1 MEYNTRLSKL
11 FNLYYEGKATEA
23 ETGELMQML
32 ESSSDEE
39 LEGLMRQVWKENER
53 SESFFGTDVRQKFL
67 AGLKKA
73 DTESESK
80 LMPGGVHRM
89 LFWKY
94 AVAAAVLVIVSMA
107 VILLT
112 QKQVQAPIAQK
123 PAADTVVN
131 HIVPGGDRATLTL
144 ADGRIVFLDSAAKG
158 TLTEQG
164 GITIINLDG
173 QLAYQSEGESTEVLY
188 NTVTTPRGGQYQL
201 VLADG
206 SKVWL
211 NAASSLRFP
220 TSFPGADRTVE
231 LSGEGYFE
239 VAHNAAKPF
248 HVKVDKMDVE
258 VLGTHFNINSY
269 SDEPSVKTTLLE
281 GRVKVVSDEK
291 NVILNPGQQAVLQ
304 QGRKNLEVVD
314 DVDLEEVV
322 AWKDGKFLFSS
333 VDLETVMRQVAR
345 WYDVDVRFEHKSD
358 KQVGGGLPRS
368 ESISQLLKIL
378 EATGKVE
385 FDVQGRQVI
394 VKPK

>member
-1 MEYNTRLSKL
+1 MDNNTRLSKL
-11 FNLYYEGKATEA
+11 FDLYYQGKASEA

-32 ESSSDEE
+32 EMVSDEE

-53 SESFFGTDVRQKFL
+53 SEPFFDADVRQNFL

-80 LMPGGVHRM
+80 HTPGRVRRM
-89 LFWKY
+89 SAWKY
-94 AVAAAVLVIVSMA
+94 AVAAAILVIVSMT

-112 QKQVQAPIAQK
+112 QKDVQAPIAQK
-123 PAADTVVN
+123 PAADSVVN

-144 ADGRIVFLDSAAKG
+144 ADGRVVFLDSAAKG

-164 GITIINLDG
+164 GISVINLDG
-173 QLAYQSEGESTEVLY
+173 QLAYHPEGQSTEVLY

-211 NAASSLRFP
+211 NAASSIRFP
-220 TSFPGADRTVE
+220 TSFPGAERTVE

-239 VAHNAAKPF
+239 VAHDAAKPF
-248 HVKVDKMDVE
+248 HVKVDEMDVE

-281 GRVKVVSDEK
+281 GRVKVASNEK
-291 NVILNPGQQAVLQ
+291 HVFLNPGQQAVVASGNASQ
-304 QGRKNLEVVD
+304 IIIKN
-314 DVDLEEVV
+314 DVDLDGVI
-322 AWKDGKFLFSS
+322 AWKNGYFHFDGST
-333 VDLETVMRQVAR
+333 LEEVMRQIAR
-345 WYDVDVRFEHKSD
+345 WYQVDVAFERAVPNRKFGGDIARSANLSD
-358 KQVGGGLPRS
+358 VLKVLQ
-368 ESISQLLKIL
+368 ESDIGFQLKGRKI
-378 EATGKVE
+378 
-385 FDVQGRQVI
+385 I
-394 VKPK
+394 VTN